1 MDRPVEITPATL
13 APRLADLPTHEMP
26 WESFELLLRRMARE
40 VRGLR
45 QVQLY
50 GTRGQAQYGIDII
63 GRNADDMG
71 EAIQGKKYVRFTK
84 RDLADAVTK
93 FLTERSK
100 LPFEVERL
108 IVAAGCHVDRT
119 EVADELYRFS
129 QDHDDLEI
137 ELWDRRSIGDDLRGR
152 RDIVT
157 EFFGDATAELFCYH
171 APPPV
176 VLAPAADR
184 IGMADALMR
193 GPASAVGAD
202 RHLGEAARM
211 EAEDPRGAAR
221 ELQLAEALLADGS
234 FGAHAAVLTRR
245 RAELLSAAGDHETA
259 AALLSRRFW
268 QALDSYDRDEAGEI
282 AHSLHR
288 VSEAAGGLAI
298 YAIAEAAIRVE
309 RHPLGLP
316 AVEFAET
323 WFAEA
328 PEETARLALLTA
340 ETAAIDFPGTWTREN
355 ADLLK
360 RCADAVPGTDADGLV
375 HRLRI
380 EIADATGEWTELLD
394 RARRRRL
401 TRGTAAMILA
411 RYAMHHAE
419 RGAFAAADESWEE
432 AIEQACLDGRNTA
445 AAQWVH
451 SRRCLHSRHRGLE
464 ADLGDFPKLVKS
476 LRQAGDAAGT
486 SPAPRVEVRALQAL
500 AQDKP
505 HVAAPRLRSWLRF
518 AHSKGYWGEVNYVR
532 GLLAD
537 TYREAG
543 EPDLAAALVI
553 SAGQAGAVKK
563 LAEDAGDR
571 FLDVRSRLTTPAYW
585 VSATAF
591 LLLAAQADLVPDDDV
606 DEVAGIALDALAE
619 VRAGRL
625 RDTPLFSPSLE
636 LDALKAVSALAG
648 RFPAEQTARL
658 LAYLR
663 PYVPRE
669 KNRYRYTDDDHVRAC
684 VAIASAHASLRGEA
698 IEQLLGLLA
707 EPTSGAA
714 NKVEEEAGDLVTS
727 YPDLFR
733 ARLTELAAQDNRF
746 AGVLLAL
753 ITDKPSEAQLADAR
767 AAAEQLKKPS
777 RNTALVMSVGT
788 AAVRQS
794 LLAERLPPDER
805 AVLVQAQLDRAASP
819 YEPGSNRAD
828 YYLAAAHLSAD
839 LEDVESLFAEALLRA
854 GDPEPSNADL
864 ADRLGNHPLGMF
876 RSSGAITDT
885 RPYAVVLAAALAR
898 TDEQKARV
906 RTCALGLLGLGR
918 NAGYR
923 AVQAL
928 QILGPGELLRDVPL
942 LAVHQD
948 WAARSLAA
956 VTWPDSTPSEA
967 TVGLLLA
974 HDPDQRVRR
983 SLARAVH
990 EAHHSESIERVR
1002 AVLGSDPR
1010 HSVRR
1015 LLEQPSR

>member
-1 MDRPVEITPATL
+1 
-13 APRLADLPTHEMP
+13 
-26 WESFELLLRRMARE
+26 
-40 VRGLR
+40 
-45 QVQLY
+45 
-50 GTRGQAQYGIDII
+50 
-63 GRNADDMG
+63 
-71 EAIQGKKYVRFTK
+71 
-84 RDLADAVTK
+84 
-93 FLTERSK
+93 
-100 LPFEVERL
+100 
-108 IVAAGCHVDRT
+108 
-119 EVADELYRFS
+119 
-129 QDHDDLEI
+129 
-137 ELWDRRSIGDDLRGR
+137 
-152 RDIVT
+152 
-157 EFFGDATAELFCYH
+157 
-171 APPPV
+171 
-176 VLAPAADR
+176 
-184 IGMADALMR
+184 MADALMR

-202 RHLGEAARM
+202 RHLNEAARL
-211 EAEDPRGAAR
+211 ETENPRGAAG

-245 RAELLSAAGDHETA
+245 RAELLSAAGDHDTA
-259 AALLSRRFW
+259 ATLLSRRFW
-268 QALDSYDRDEAGEI
+268 QALDGYDRDEAGEV

-288 VSEAAGGLAI
+288 VGEAAGGLAVD
-298 YAIAEAAIRVE
+298 AIAQAAVRVE

-316 AVEFAET
+316 AVQFTEP
-323 WFAEA
+323 WFAQA

-340 ETAAIDFPGTWTREN
+340 EIAAIDFPCTWTREN
-355 ADLLK
+355 VDLLK
-360 RCADAVPGTDADGLV
+360 RCADAVPGTGADADRLV
-375 HRLRI
+375 YRLRI

-411 RYAMHHAE
+411 RHAMHHAE
-419 RGAFAAADESWEE
+419 RGVFTAADESWEE
-432 AIEQACLDGRNTA
+432 AIEQACLGGRNTA

-451 SRRCLHSRHRGLE
+451 SRRLLHSRHRGLE

-476 LRQAGDAAGT
+476 LRQAGDATGT
-486 SPAPRVEVRALQAL
+486 SPAPRVEIRALQAL

-518 AHSKGYWGEVNYVR
+518 AHSEGYWGEVNYVR
-532 GLLAD
+532 VLLAD
-537 TYREAG
+537 TYRDAG
-543 EPDLAAALVI
+543 EPGLAAALVI
-553 SAGQAGAVKK
+553 SAGQASAVEK

-571 FLDVRSRLTTPAYW
+571 FLDVRSRLTAPAYW
-585 VSATAF
+585 ASATAF
-591 LLLAAQADLVPDDDV
+591 RLLAAQADLVPDDDV
-606 DEVAGIALDALAE
+606 DEVAGIALDVLAE
-619 VRAGRL
+619 ERAGRL
-625 RDTPLFSPSLE
+625 RDTPLFSPSLA
-636 LDALKAVSALAG
+636 LAALKAVSALAD
-648 RFPAEQTARL
+648 RLPVEQTARL

-663 PYVPRE
+663 PHVPRE

-684 VAIASAHASLRGEA
+684 VAIASTHPSLREEA

-714 NKVEEEAGDLVTS
+714 DKVEQEAGDLVAR
-727 YPDLFR
+727 YPDLVR

-746 AGVLLAL
+746 AGALLAL

-777 RNTALVMSVGT
+777 RNTALVVSVGT

-794 LLAERLPPDER
+794 LLAGHLPPDER

-828 YYLAAAHLSAD
+828 YYLAATHLSAN
-839 LEDVESLFAEALLRA
+839 LEDVENLFAEALRRA
-854 GDPEPSNADL
+854 GDPELSNADL

-885 RPYAVVLAAALAR
+885 RPYAVILAAALAR

-956 VTWPDSTPSEA
+956 VTWPDSRPTDA

-974 HDPDQRVRR
+974 KDPDQRVRR
-983 SLARAVH
+983 SLARAVR
-990 EAHHSESIERVR
+990 EAHHSETIERVR
-1002 AVLGSDPR
+1002 AVLGTDPR

-1015 LLEQPSR
+1015 LLKQSSR